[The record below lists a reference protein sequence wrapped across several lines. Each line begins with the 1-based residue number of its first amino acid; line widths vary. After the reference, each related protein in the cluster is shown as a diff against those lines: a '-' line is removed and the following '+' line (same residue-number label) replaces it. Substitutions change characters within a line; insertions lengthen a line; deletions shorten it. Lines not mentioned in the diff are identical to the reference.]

1 MSSLLLTSGLTVRLA
16 STEDRRD
23 LLRLAELDSAEP
35 LHGSVLTGRVDG
47 ELRAALSLADGRT
60 VADPFTRSG
69 EVVELLR
76 TLSR

>member
-1 MSSLLLTSGLTVRLA
+1 
-16 STEDRRD
+16 
-23 LLRLAELDSAEP
+23 
-35 LHGSVLTGRVDG
+35 VLTGRVDG
-47 ELRAALSLADGRT
+47 ELRAALSLADGRA